1 MGSSC
6 VCSRSVRSFAVV
18 VASLAAACPACG
30 DAITLSIESDRPV
43 PSAIDSIC
51 VAIADTS
58 MEGGHFGRAY
68 RLEGELARLPQTL
81 RVEAGDA
88 ASALAWVRAD
98 RGGVPAAFAAASVSF
113 EVDVA
118 LSLPRCVVG
127 RSTEPAVR
135 GVAGPAGA
143 RLAASHGQG
152 GTLVIAVA
160 SGIAVALDAR
170 GTSLVAADLPAPPAG
185 NLVALLAFDV
195 DGDCDDDLVL
205 ATDGAAPVVWKRDGI
220 EFLAGDPI
228 GDTTV
233 AAIAA
238 VDIERDADFDLVVGG
253 GASLRAFLNDGGG
266 TFTYAPSALSGG
278 GRVSMVSAL
287 GTGDLDG
294 DGNADLIVGQAGP
307 PLAAWLGKGGRFD
320 QSDGVVAPI
329 PLDVERLTLADADG
343 DFDPDLGIA
352 VRGAPM
358 RLLVDRDGR
367 LEDQSFVRLPQPA
380 PVARA
385 LAFGGWD
392 DGCEPDAIIAAD
404 AGAPM
409 LRGEPGGTYA
419 PDVGAPPATDVL
431 MADLDDDGDLD
442 ALLATT
448 EGVQWLVR

>member
-6 VCSRSVRSFAVV
+6 VCWRSVRSFVVV
-18 VASLAAACPACG
+18 VASLSAACG
-30 DAITLSIESDRPV
+30 DSITLSIESDRPV
-43 PSAIDSIC
+43 PSAIDAIC
-51 VAIADTS
+51 VAIADAS
-58 MEGGHFGRAY
+58 MDGGHFGRAY
-68 RLEGELARLPQTL
+68 RLEGELGRLPQTL

-88 ASALAWVRAD
+88 ANALAWVRAD
-98 RGGVPAAFAAASVSF
+98 RGGVPAAFAAASVNF

-127 RSTEPAVR
+127 RSAEPAVR

-152 GTLVIAVA
+152 GTVVVAIA
-160 SGIAVALDAR
+160 SGSAVALDAR
-170 GTSLVAADLPAPPAG
+170 NRDLVASDLPAPPPG
-185 NLVALLAFDV
+185 NLVALLAVDV

-205 ATDGAAPVVWKRDGI
+205 ATDGAVPTVWERDGN
-220 EFLAGDPI
+220 EFLAGNPI
-228 GDTTV
+228 GDMTV
-233 AAIAA
+233 SAIAA
-238 VDIERDADFDLVVGG
+238 VDIERDGDFDLVLGG

-266 TFTYAPSALSGG
+266 NFTHAPSALSGE

-294 DGNADLIVGQAGP
+294 DGNADLVVGQAGP
-307 PLAAWLGKGGRFD
+307 PLSAWLGKGGRFD
-320 QSDGVVAPI
+320 HSDGVVAPI
-329 PLDVERLTLADADG
+329 PLDVERLVLADADG
-343 DFDPDLGIA
+343 DFDPDLGVA
-352 VRGAPM
+352 VRGSPM
-358 RLLVDRDGR
+358 RLLIDRDGR

-404 AGAPM
+404 AGAAM

-419 PDVGAPPATDVL
+419 ADVAAPAATDVL